1 MTILHIMKKNKLF
14 NIITFIFFILIFFIL
29 ILLFFY
35 KIINNI
41 SRRGIINNYIEKY
54 ISETSSINMVP
65 LNPYYTNYLYQD
77 QQQILK
83 LVDQWNRSIPNC
95 NNGYKTI

>member
-1 MTILHIMKKNKLF
+1 MVVLYMIMLY
-14 NIITFIFFILIFFIL
+14 ITL

-35 KIINNI
+35 KCNKINV
-41 SRRGIINNYIEKY
+41 NYIEKY

-65 LNPYYTNYLYQD
+65 LNPYYTEYLYQD
-77 QQQILK
+77 QKQILK

>member
-1 MTILHIMKKNKLF
+1 MTILHILKKNKLF
-14 NIITFIFFILIFFIL
+14 NIITFIFFILIFLIL

-35 KIINNI
+35 NINNNII
-41 SRRGIINNYIEKY
+41 SGSINNYIEKY